1 MAAARWAK
9 QERIRKNMAIQ
20 CRIVP
25 RQAREDVLVLEAL
38 PLPASKSGGLH
49 QREIFEATAGLDAGS
64 SCGVAVT
71 HRHLDAEIVGGLVK
85 AAAANNRFGA
95 NPDYFAVHGRSG
107 SLPSLPRPT
116 TTMMAAARGGASS
129 VGKSD
134 SRGRRVSTGALEDS
148 VFRRNAN
155 VNHADDT
162 RGYTVQSQPARSSH
176 T

>member
-155 VNHADDT
+155 V
-162 RGYTVQSQPARSSH
+162 RKSCR
-176 T
+176 